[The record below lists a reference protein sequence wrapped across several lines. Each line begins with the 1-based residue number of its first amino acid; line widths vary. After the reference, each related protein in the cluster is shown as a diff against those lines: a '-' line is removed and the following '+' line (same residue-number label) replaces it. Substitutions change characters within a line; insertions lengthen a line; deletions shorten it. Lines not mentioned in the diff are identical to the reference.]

1 MASVN
6 RELAD
11 FLKRS
16 RAQCHPAQAGLPP
29 DGRAR
34 RVPGLRREEVATLAG
49 VSADYYARL
58 EQGRSI
64 TPSPAVV
71 EAIGHAL
78 RLDEAGLAHL
88 KNLVGITAAR
98 PRARTPSVQRL
109 RPGLHRLL
117 DSLDHAVPALILG
130 RRSAVLGANR
140 MARALFTDFD
150 AMPAT
155 ERNYTRWLFLD
166 QEARDLFVDWE
177 VQARAAV
184 ENLRLDAVRASERQ
198 ATEALVAELRELSDD
213 FDHWWQQHR
222 VHQRT
227 HGSKRLRHPLVGE
240 LTVEYETLAL
250 PGDSETTLFLY
261 TAEPGS
267 ASAQALS
274 LLASWALAEPSA
286 SPDRGTNRRRK

>member
-16 RAQCHPAQAGLPP
+16 RAQCDPGQAGLPP
-29 DGRAR
+29 DDRVR
-34 RVPGLRREEVATLAG
+34 RVPGLRREEVARLAG

-64 TPSPAVV
+64 NPSPAVV
-71 EAIGHAL
+71 EAVGHAL
-78 RLDEAGLAHL
+78 GLDEAGLAHL
-88 KNLVGITAAR
+88 KDLVGITTSRR
-98 PRARTPSVQRL
+98 PSRTPAVQRL

-117 DSLDHAVPALILG
+117 DCLDSAVPALILG
-130 RRSAVLGANR
+130 RQSAVLGANQ
-140 MARALFTDFD
+140 MARALFADFD

-166 QEARDLFVDWE
+166 QDARDLFVDWD

-184 ENLRLDAVRASERQ
+184 ENLRLDAVRESDRQ
-198 ATEALVAELRELSDD
+198 ATQALVTELRERSDD
-213 FDHWWQQHR
+213 FDRWWQQHR

-240 LTVEYETLAL
+240 LTVEYETLSL
-250 PGDSETTLFLY
+250 PGDGETTLFLY
-261 TAEPGS
+261 TAEPRS

-274 LLASWALAEPSA
+274 LLASWTLAGPPTA
-286 SPDRGTNRRRK
+286 PRRSRD

>member
-1 MASVN
+1 M
-6 RELAD
+6 L
-11 FLKRS
+11 
-16 RAQCHPAQAGLPP
+16 
-29 DGRAR
+29 
-34 RVPGLRREEVATLAG
+34 EVDVALLAG

-58 EQGRSI
+58 EQGRPI
-64 TPSPAVV
+64 NPSPAVV

-78 RLDEAGLAHL
+78 RLDEASLAHL
-88 KNLVGITAAR
+88 KDLVGITVTR
-98 PRARTPSVQRL
+98 SPARTPSVQRL

-117 DSLDHAVPALILG
+117 DSLDSAVPALILG

-140 MARALFTDFD
+140 MARALFADFE
-150 AMPAT
+150 AMPAA

-166 QEARDLFVDWE
+166 QGARELFVDWA

-184 ENLRLDAVRASERQ
+184 ENLRLDAARASERQ
-198 ATEALVAELRELSDD
+198 ATQALVAELRELSDD

-227 HGSKRLRHPLVGE
+227 HGSKRLRHSLVGE

-261 TAEPGS
+261 TAEPES
-267 ASAQALS
+267 TSAQALS
-274 LLASWALAEPSA
+274 LLASWTLAEPST
-286 SPDRGTNRRRK
+286 SPDRSRD

>member
-1 MASVN
+1 MASTN

-16 RAQCHPAQAGLPP
+16 RAQCDPERAGLPP
-29 DGRAR
+29 DDRVR
-34 RVPGLRREEVATLAG
+34 RVPGLRREEVARLAG

-58 EQGRSI
+58 EQGRPI
-64 TPSPAVV
+64 NPSPAVV

-78 RLDEAGLAHL
+78 GLDEASLAHL
-88 KNLVGITAAR
+88 KDLVGITPTR
-98 PRARTPSVQRL
+98 PPSRTPGVQRL

-117 DSLDHAVPALILG
+117 DSLDASVPALILG
-130 RRSAVLGANR
+130 RQSAVLGANR
-140 MARALFTDFD
+140 MARALFADFD
-150 AMPAT
+150 AMPAV

-166 QEARDLFVDWE
+166 QDARDLFVDWD

-184 ENLRLDAVRASERQ
+184 ENLRLDAVRESDRQ
-198 ATEALVAELRELSDD
+198 ATEALVTELRTRSED
-213 FDHWWQQHR
+213 FDRWWRQHR

-240 LTVEYETLAL
+240 LTVEYETLSL

-261 TAEPGS
+261 TAEPRS
-267 ASAQALS
+267 PSAQALS
-274 LLASWALAEPSA
+274 LLASWTLTGPSPA
-286 SPDRGTNRRRK
+286 PRQPRD